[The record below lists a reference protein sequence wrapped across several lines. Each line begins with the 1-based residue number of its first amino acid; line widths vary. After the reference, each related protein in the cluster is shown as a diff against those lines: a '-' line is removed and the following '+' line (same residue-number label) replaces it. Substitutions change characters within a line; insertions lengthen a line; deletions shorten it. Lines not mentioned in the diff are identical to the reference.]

1 LAYRLGQDLAI
12 PALAYRAMPRDC
24 SLIGFADLWPLGMCK
39 EASRFV
45 EEAIAHASRTEH
57 VPTMAYA

>member
-12 PALAYRAMPRDC
+12 PALAYRAMP
-24 SLIGFADLWPLGMCK
+24 LWLLGMCK